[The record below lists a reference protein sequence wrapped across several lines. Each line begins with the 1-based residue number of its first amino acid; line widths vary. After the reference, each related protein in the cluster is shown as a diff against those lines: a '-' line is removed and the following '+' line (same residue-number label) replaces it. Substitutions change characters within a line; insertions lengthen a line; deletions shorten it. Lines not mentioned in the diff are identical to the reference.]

1 MQLQHVILC
10 AFPLSMG
17 LITLLR
23 HDISD
28 NMLLKFIIKVT
39 KQVSLNSVKGLYTTT
54 WKVLHRMK
62 VLKVQYLATTKMLNP
77 LDEKAKMKNP
87 IK

>member
-1 MQLQHVILC
+1 
-10 AFPLSMG
+10 MG

-62 VLKVQYLATTKMLNP
+62 VFKVQYLAALSFGDQN
-77 LDEKAKMKNP
+77 AKPVRRKS
-87 IK
+87 

>member
-1 MQLQHVILC
+1 MC

-17 LITLLR
+17 PITLLR

-39 KQVSLNSVKGLYTTT
+39 KQVSLNSFKGLYTTT

-62 VLKVQYLATTKMLNP
+62 VLKVQYLATLSFETKMLNP
-77 LDEKAKMKNP
+77 LGEKAKMK
-87 IK
+87 KTH